1 MPRRPP
7 LPVVLAVASL
17 HRGLSVSACRADL
30 PNDRCLE
37 DPTGAWQPADGP
49 AHGMDR
55 PFVGTAGRSRAALSD
70 LPLLSLPLN
79 GDKTRAG
86 HLLSACAG
94 TVAQLEG
101 SFPSLSL
108 VCVDHPRPSLFSP
121 WPL

>member
-7 LPVVLAVASL
+7 SPVVLAVASL

-30 PNDRCLE
+30 PHDRCLE
-37 DPTGAWQPADGP
+37 DPTGACQPAADP
-49 AHGMDR
+49 VRGMDAA
-55 PFVGTAGRSRAALSD
+55 FVGTAGCSRAALSD

-86 HLLSACAG
+86 HRLSAGGG
-94 TVAQLEG
+94 TVAKLEG

-108 VCVDHPRPSLFSP
+108 FCVDHPRPSLFSP